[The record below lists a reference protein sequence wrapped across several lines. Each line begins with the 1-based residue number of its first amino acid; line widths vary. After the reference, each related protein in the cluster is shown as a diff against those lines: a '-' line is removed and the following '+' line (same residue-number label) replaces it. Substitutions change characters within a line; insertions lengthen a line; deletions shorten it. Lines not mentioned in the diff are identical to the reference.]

1 MYVPLDSSLS
11 VECQHSVFYAIA
23 SIAFTATIISSFSF
37 PQFIDD
43 LFHISL
49 TLDFSLYING
59 Y

>member
-11 VECQHSVFYAIA
+11 VECQHSVFYATA
-23 SIAFTATIISSFSF
+23 SIAFTATIISSF

-49 TLDFSLYING
+49 TLGFSLYING